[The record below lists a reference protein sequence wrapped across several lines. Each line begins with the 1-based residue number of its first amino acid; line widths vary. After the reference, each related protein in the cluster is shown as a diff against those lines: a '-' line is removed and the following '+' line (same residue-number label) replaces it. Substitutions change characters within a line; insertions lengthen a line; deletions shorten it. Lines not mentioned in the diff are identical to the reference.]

1 MKPHEKWWFEKL
13 MDGRLLPDHDGWH
26 QEVMRDAL
34 YKDYRKVTGSSGASP
49 RAMATELGIY
59 LSKLLPPGYPR
70 RFQRSVM
77 LELPGNVTG
86 RKWFWGFP
94 SSQECRVQFAQNTG
108 CVTPWPSQPDPY
120 DQAE

>member
-1 MKPHEKWWFEKL
+1 

-34 YKDYRKVTGSSGASP
+34 YKDYRKVTESSGASP

-70 RFQRSVM
+70 RFRRSVM

-86 RKWFWGFP
+86 
-94 SSQECRVQFAQNTG
+94 N